1 MLFEVQSRD
10 VQLRRRIVHD
20 LTVHEGMSVD
30 DSNALALPGLGVDEH
45 ETFQQAIVPPPLL
58 HVVATGVPVAG
69 DCLLPRQHP
78 QNTVVA
84 LH

>member
-1 MLFEVQSRD
+1 MLIVRQRRD
-10 VQLRRRIVHD
+10 VQLRRHIVHD

-30 DSNALALPGLGVDEH
+30 DGNALALPGLGLDER
-45 ETFQQAIVPPPLL
+45 ETFQQAIVSPPLL
-58 HVVATGVPVAG
+58 HVVATGAPVAG
-69 DCLLPRQHP
+69 NCLLPRHHR